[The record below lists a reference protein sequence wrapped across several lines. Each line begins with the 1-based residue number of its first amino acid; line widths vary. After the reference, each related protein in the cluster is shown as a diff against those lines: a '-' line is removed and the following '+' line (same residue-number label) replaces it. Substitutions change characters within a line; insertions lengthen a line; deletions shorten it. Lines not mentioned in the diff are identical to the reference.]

1 MINSQIHSATPEAA
15 REDARGKTR
24 EGRRGSDAPV
34 KSQTNHSQLC
44 GKLLILLLS
53 LLLSLNPVLKQVI
66 SLRWRS
72 LFQDRHAQK
81 PEVGRVAKNCTVSKC
96 N

>member
-1 MINSQIHSATPEAA
+1 MINSQIHSATAEAA
-15 REDARGKTR
+15 REDA
-24 EGRRGSDAPV
+24 ERRDSDAPV